1 MVSGLQLFNPIVRKK
16 YFIFWRSRLPM
27 LLFLLLMLL
36 LSMLLLS
43 LLLLLPSFCRTNKNQ
58 TEKKHFAEKN
68 QNLTFKAEHFFVQI
82 SYFPRRELDT
92 ILWHQSKVL
101 LDSFWKK
108 NMTPHK
114 PPPPPF
120 LHVMIR
126 SVCPYLHGYV
136 CECHIGDGEVY
147 TYWVRLKKIKRERVC
162 AYLKRDRGRCSVC
175 IEKTE

>member
-58 TEKKHFAEKN
+58 TEKNILQKKN

-114 PPPPPF
+114 PPPHF
-120 LHVMIR
+120 FTLWSAQ
-126 SVCPYLHGYV
+126 SVP
-136 CECHIGDGEVY
+136 
-147 TYWVRLKKIKRERVC
+147 TYMDTCVSVTLVTVRFIP
-162 AYLKRDRGRCSVC
+162 
-175 IEKTE
+175 IE

>member
-58 TEKKHFAEKN
+58 TEKNILQKKN

-108 NMTPHK
+108 NLTPHN
-114 PPPPPF
+114 PPPISSRYDPLSLSLPTW
-120 LHVMIR
+120 IR
-126 SVCPYLHGYV
+126 VWVSHWWRWGLYLLSKIKENKERESVCLF
-136 CECHIGDGEVY
+136 E
-147 TYWVRLKKIKRERVC
+147 ER
-162 AYLKRDRGRCSVC
+162 
-175 IEKTE
+175 